1 MKIAIIGATG
11 MAGSAIYKEAIA
23 RGHEVTA
30 IVRHAERA
38 AELLGKDATVLQ
50 KDAFT
55 LTKED
60 LTPFDVV
67 IKAFSA
73 PPEKAYL
80 HIDLSAK
87 LIAMLRETS
96 RPRLFFIL
104 GAGSLLDENNKPFIE
119 TIRTWPG
126 AESWISIPESQAK
139 ELTFLQLIDNVNWVG
154 VSPSADFHAGEATTP
169 VLGKDHLLTAKD
181 GQSHTTSGTMAKAV
195 LNEIETPSVFNAR
208 FTVSD

>member
-1 MKIAIIGATG
+1 MKIAVIGATG
-11 MAGSAIYKEAIA
+11 MAGSAIYKEAVT
-23 RGHEVTA
+23 RGHDVTA
-30 IVRHAERA
+30 IVRHANRA
-38 AELLGKDATVLQ
+38 SEMLGSGARVLQ

-60 LTPFDVV
+60 LTAFDVV
-67 IKAFSA
+67 VNAFSA

-80 HIDLSAK
+80 HVDLSAK
-87 LIAMLRETS
+87 LVAALRETT

-104 GAGSLLDENNKPFIE
+104 GAGSLLDENNKPFVE
-119 TIRTWPG
+119 TIRNLPG
-126 AESWISIPESQAK
+126 AEAWVSIPENQAK
-139 ELTFLQLIDNVNWVG
+139 QLAFLQMVDNVNWVG

-169 VLGKDHLLTAKD
+169 VVGKDHLLTAAD
-181 GQSHTTSGTMAKAV
+181 GKSHTTSGTMAKAV